1 VRRGIVDGWPV
12 RAEFV
17 EQAAVSD
24 ETAVTIEERLPT
36 GPPPGPPVEPPPDRE
51 LWPWLLV
58 LLVLI
63 LAGIAIVYFATRNDT
78 STARQAS
85 TQAVVV
91 QPRTAPSRSTT
102 PALRS
107 RAPLARVSV
116 PRLVGLPTP
125 TALKRLRQLG
135 FMGATH
141 NVFSDKPR
149 NVVVAQ
155 TPGSSR
161 KLTRGDTVLLNVSK
175 GPQAVAVP
183 DVLGQTVADALNTLR
198 SQAFKPRIVPVPSV
212 EPAGQVLAQ
221 HPTAGTK
228 ARPGIAVRL
237 NVSKGKQAASTGTNI
252 TPTTT
257 APATANQATAPTTE
271 TAPANASPLVRVPD
285 LEGKKL
291 IDARRLVQQVGL
303 VIEIRRVPSA
313 EPLGTVIAQAKKPDT
328 RLKQGTHLLVT
339 VSKGQ
344 KPSASTTQSQSG
356 SQPIAIPDVT
366 GEDEITANQDLESAG
381 LTVRVVDRDTADAS
395 EDGVVIEQTPAA
407 NQSVQPNST
416 VTIYVGRYTGG

>member
-1 VRRGIVDGWPV
+1 VRRGFLSGWPV
-12 RAEFV
+12 RAELV
-17 EQAAVSD
+17 DQAAVSD
-24 ETAVTIEERLPT
+24 ETAVTVEERRPA
-36 GPPPGPPVEPPPDRE
+36 GPPPVEPPPDRE

-58 LLVLI
+58 LLVLV
-63 LAGIAIVYFATRNDT
+63 LAGIAVVYFATRDNT
-78 STARQAS
+78 STHPQS
-85 TQAVVV
+85 TTQAVG
-91 QPRTAPSRSTT
+91 QPRTAQPSTT
-102 PALRS
+102 TTAVRTPAPS
-107 RAPLARVSV
+107 ARVTV

-125 TALKRLRQLG
+125 RALTRLRQFGLI
-135 FMGATH
+135 GATH

-161 KLTRGDTVLLNVSK
+161 KLTRGETVLLNVSK
-175 GPQAVAVP
+175 GPKAIAVP
-183 DVLGQTVADALNTLR
+183 DVIGQTVADALGTLR
-198 SQAFKPRIVPVPSV
+198 SQAFKPRIVPVPSA

-221 HPTAGTK
+221 HPKAGAK

-257 APATANQATAPTTE
+257 APATVNQETAPTTL
-271 TAPANASPLVRVPD
+271 TAAANASPLVRVPD

-291 IDARRLVQQVGL
+291 IDARRLVRQVGL

-328 RLKQGTHLLVT
+328 RLKRGTHLLVT

-344 KPSASTTQSQSG
+344 EPSASTTQSQSG
-356 SQPIAIPDVT
+356 SQSIAVPDVT
-366 GEDEITANQDLESAG
+366 GEDEITASQDLESAG
-381 LTVRVVDRDTADAS
+381 LTVRVVDRNTADTS
-395 EDGVVIEQTPAA
+395 QDGVVIEQTPAA

-416 VTIYVGRYTGG
+416 VTIYVGRYTSG

>member
-1 VRRGIVDGWPV
+1 MRRGIIGGWPV

-17 EQAAVSD
+17 EQTAASD
-24 ETAVTIEERLPT
+24 ENTVTLEERRPAE
-36 GPPPGPPVEPPPDRE
+36 PPPGPPFEPPPERE

-58 LLVLI
+58 LLVLV
-63 LAGIAIVYFATRNDT
+63 LGGIAAVYFATRDDT
-78 STARQAS
+78 STDRQAT
-85 TQAVVV
+85 TQAVAK
-91 QPRTAPSRSTT
+91 PKTASPNPTTTRT
-102 PALRS
+102 PARS
-107 RAPLARVSV
+107 GRVIV

-135 FMGATH
+135 FVGATH

-161 KLTRGDTVLLNVSK
+161 KLKKGETVLLNVSK
-175 GPQAVAVP
+175 GPKAIAVP
-183 DVLGQTVADALNTLR
+183 DVVGQTVADALSTLR
-198 SQAFKPRIVPVPSV
+198 SEAFKPRIVLVPSAG
-212 EPAGQVLAQ
+212 PAGQVLAQ
-221 HPTAGTK
+221 HPKAGAK
-228 ARPGIAVRL
+228 APPRIAVRL
-237 NVSKGKQAASTGTNI
+237 NVSKGKQAASTGRES

-257 APATANQATAPTTE
+257 LAANTNRETTPRTR

-291 IDARRLVQQVGL
+291 IDARRLVRQVGL

-328 RLKQGTHLLVT
+328 RLNRGTHLLVT

-344 KPSASTTQSQSG
+344 RPSASTTQSQSG
-356 SQPIAIPDVT
+356 SQPFAVPDVT
-366 GEDEITANQDLESAG
+366 GEDEITATQVLESAG

-395 EDGVVIEQTPAA
+395 QDGLVIEQTPTA
-407 NQSVQPNST
+407 NQSAQPNST
-416 VTIYVGRYTGG
+416 VTIYVGRYTSG